1 MVVIHW
7 CHIKLM
13 YISSDTY
20 MLMHLKLYVQVIE
33 GYLVIEGYY
42 MAYLNLS
49 YISLEN
55 ILNFKGVLLLNISSC
70 I

>member
-20 MLMHLKLYVQVIE
+20 MLMHLNLHVQLIE
-33 GYLVIEGYY
+33 GYLVH
-42 MAYLNLS
+42 MAFIWTSATYPFK
-49 YISLEN
+49 IS
-55 ILNFKGVLLLNISSC
+55 
-70 I
+70 